1 MIEIVPKFVTAVEPL
16 AMPAT
21 ARREVEFVE
30 RKGLGHPDSICDS
43 VMEAISVA
51 LSQAYVKAVG
61 HVLHH
66 NVDKGLLV
74 AGQTTPKLGGGT
86 VEIPM
91 RLVIGDRA
99 SSVFGNKTIP
109 VGEIAEATAR
119 DWFRKHLKHVD
130 PDKHLVVQNEL
141 HPGSAELSGIF
152 DANRPSP
159 TLGLVA
165 NDTSVGVGFA
175 PLTETEHLVLA
186 AEHFLNS
193 PEFKQ
198 EFPETGEDVKVM
210 AVRRGR
216 KLEMTVAIAFIDH
229 YFWQEETYFHRKAA
243 VWQALTEFLQTKLHD
258 LDSINVKINTLD
270 REGQGLDGMYLTVL
284 GTSAEGAD
292 GGEVG
297 RGNRVNGLI
306 TFCRPMTMEAAA
318 GKNPVSHV
326 GKIYNQLARQI
337 AERICQQ
344 VDAVEEA
351 CVWLCSRIGAPLDE
365 PWVASVQV
373 ALAPGAAIGDVQAP
387 IQKIVGQEVVTVSE
401 LTQRLIRGELSVC

>member
-1 MIEIVPKFVTAVEPL
+1 MLKIIPHFETVVEPL
-16 AMPAT
+16 LMPAT
-21 ARREVEFVE
+21 ARREIEFVE
-30 RKGLGHPDSICDS
+30 RKGLGHPDSICDA
-43 VMEAISVA
+43 VMESVSVA
-51 LSQAYVKAVG
+51 LSRAYLDAVG

-74 AGQTTPKLGGGT
+74 AGQTTPKLGGGA
-86 VEIPM
+86 VKVPM

-99 SSVFGNKTIP
+99 TSVFGNKTIP
-109 VGEIAEATAR
+109 VGEIAEQTAR

-130 PDKHLVVQNEL
+130 PDKHLIVQNEL
-141 HPGSAELSGIF
+141 HPGSAELTDIF
-152 DANRPSP
+152 DTKRPASI
-159 TLGLVA
+159 LGLVA

-175 PLTETEHLVLA
+175 PLTETERLVLA
-186 AEHFLNS
+186 AEHLLNS
-193 PEFKQ
+193 ADFKH

-216 KLEMTVAIAFIDH
+216 KLEMTVAIAFIDK

-243 VWQALTEFLQTKLHD
+243 VWQSLTEFLQTKLHD
-258 LDSINVKINTLD
+258 LDSVNVRINTLD
-270 REGQGLDGMYLTVL
+270 REGQGLNGMYLTVL

-326 GKIYNQLARQI
+326 GKIYNQLARQV

-373 ALAPGAAIGDVQAP
+373 ALKPDATIADVKAR
-387 IQKIVGQEVVTVSE
+387 IQDIVGKEVVTVSE
-401 LTQRLIRGELSVC
+401 LTQRLTRGELSVC

>member
-1 MIEIVPKFVTAVEPL
+1 MLEIVPNFEIVLESVPTPSA
-16 AMPAT
+16 

-30 RKGLGHPDSICDS
+30 RKGVGHPDSICDA

-51 LSQAYVKAVG
+51 LSRAYLDTVG

-66 NVDKGLLV
+66 NIDKGLLV
-74 AGQTTPKLGGGT
+74 AGKTTPKLGGGT
-86 VEIPM
+86 VDEPM

-109 VGEIAEATAR
+109 VGEIAEQTAR
-119 DWFRKHLKHVD
+119 DWFRKHLRHVD
-130 PDKHLVVQNEL
+130 PAKHLVVQNEL
-141 HPGSAELSGIF
+141 RPGSAELTDIF
-152 DANRPSP
+152 NRDQPGSD
-159 TLGLVA
+159 LALVA
-165 NDTSVGVGFA
+165 NDTSAAVGFA
-175 PLTETEHLVLA
+175 PLTETERLVLA

-193 PEFKQ
+193 AEFKQ
-198 EFPETGEDVKVM
+198 DFPETGEDVKVM

-216 KLEMTVAIAFIDH
+216 QLEMTVAIAFIDH

-258 LDSINVKINTLD
+258 LDSVRVQINALD
-270 REGQGLDGMYLTVL
+270 REGHGLSGMYLTVL

-326 GKIYNQLARQI
+326 GKIYNLLARQT
-337 AERICQQ
+337 AERICQH

-351 CVWLCSRIGAPLDE
+351 NVWLCSRIGAPLDE

-373 ALAPGAAIGDVQAP
+373 ALKPGATIGDVRSR
-387 IQKIVGQEVVTVSE
+387 IQDIVANEVLTVSA
-401 LTQRLIRGELSVC
+401 LTHRLTRGELPVC

>member
-1 MIEIVPKFVTAVEPL
+1 MLEIIPNFETVVESL
-16 AMPAT
+16 SMPAT
-21 ARREVEFVE
+21 ARREIEFVE
-30 RKGLGHPDSICDS
+30 RKGLGHPDSICDA
-43 VMEAISVA
+43 VMESVSVA
-51 LSQAYVKAVG
+51 LSRAYVKAVG

-86 VEIPM
+86 VEVPM

-119 DWFRKHLKHVD
+119 DWFRRHLKHVD
-130 PDKHLVVQNEL
+130 PDKHLIVQNEL
-141 HPGSAELSGIF
+141 HPGSAELTGIF
-152 DANRPSP
+152 DSKRPASI
-159 TLGLVA
+159 LGLVA

-175 PLTETEHLVLA
+175 PLTETERLVLA
-186 AEHFLNS
+186 TEHLLNS
-193 PEFKQ
+193 ADFKQ
-198 EFPETGEDVKVM
+198 KFPETGEDVKVM

-216 KLEMTVAIAFIDH
+216 KLEMTVAIAFIDQ

-243 VWQALTEFLQTKLHD
+243 VWHALTEYLQTKLHD
-258 LDSINVKINTLD
+258 LDAVNVQINTLD
-270 REGQGLDGMYLTVL
+270 REGHGLNGMYLTVL
-284 GTSAEGAD
+284 GTSAESAD

-326 GKIYNQLARQI
+326 GKIYNQLARQT
-337 AERICQQ
+337 AERICQHI
-344 VDAVEEA
+344 DAVEEA

-365 PWVASVQV
+365 PWMASVQV
-373 ALAPGAAIGDVQAP
+373 ALKPDATIADVRAR
-387 IQKIVGQEVVTVSE
+387 IQDIVANEVLTVSV
-401 LTQRLIRGELSVC
+401 LTQRLTRGELPVC

>member
-130 PDKHLVVQNEL
+130 PDKHLVVQMNCIR
-141 HPGSAELSGIF
+141 A
-152 DANRPSP
+152 RPSYRASSTRTAHRRPWDWLP
-159 TLGLVA
+159 T
-165 NDTSVGVGFA
+165 T
-175 PLTETEHLVLA
+175 
-186 AEHFLNS
+186 
-193 PEFKQ
+193 
-198 EFPETGEDVKVM
+198 
-210 AVRRGR
+210 RRS
-216 KLEMTVAIAFIDH
+216 AS
-229 YFWQEETYFHRKAA
+229 
-243 VWQALTEFLQTKLHD
+243 ALRH
-258 LDSINVKINTLD
+258 
-270 REGQGLDGMYLTVL
+270 
-284 GTSAEGAD
+284 
-292 GGEVG
+292 
-297 RGNRVNGLI
+297 
-306 TFCRPMTMEAAA
+306 
-318 GKNPVSHV
+318 
-326 GKIYNQLARQI
+326 
-337 AERICQQ
+337 
-344 VDAVEEA
+344 
-351 CVWLCSRIGAPLDE
+351 
-365 PWVASVQV
+365 
-373 ALAPGAAIGDVQAP
+373 
-387 IQKIVGQEVVTVSE
+387 
-401 LTQRLIRGELSVC
+401 

>member
-1 MIEIVPKFVTAVEPL
+1 MLDIIPNFETVVEPL
-16 AMPAT
+16 PMPST
-21 ARREVEFVE
+21 ARREIEFVE
-30 RKGLGHPDSICDS
+30 RKGLGHPDSICDA
-43 VMEAISVA
+43 VMEAVSVA
-51 LSQAYVKAVG
+51 LSREYLKTVG

-86 VEIPM
+86 VEVPM
-91 RLVIGDRA
+91 RLVVGDRA
-99 SSVFGNKTIP
+99 SSVFGNKMIP

-130 PDKHLVVQNEL
+130 PDKHLIVQNEL
-141 HPGSAELSGIF
+141 HPGSAELTDIF
-152 DANRPSP
+152 DAKRPASL
-159 TLGLVA
+159 LGLVA

-186 AEHFLNS
+186 AEHLLNS
-193 PEFKQ
+193 ADFKR

-229 YFWQEETYFHRKAA
+229 FFWQEETYFHRKAA
-243 VWQALTEFLQTKLHD
+243 VWLALTEFLQTKLHD
-258 LDSINVKINTLD
+258 LDSINVQINTLD
-270 REGQGLDGMYLTVL
+270 REGHGLSGMYLTVL

-373 ALAPGAAIGDVQAP
+373 ALKPNATIGDVRAR
-387 IQKIVGQEVVTVSE
+387 IQDVVGKEVVTVSE
-401 LTQRLIRGELSVC
+401 LTQRLTRGELPVC